1 MLKLNADMLLLLR
14 ECLESRSPDLLWVL
28 DNETNID
35 DTLGNELRDIVNEE
49 FLEKG
54 LNKNDEPN
62 DMGIK
67 LERLIDQIGRCFM

>member
-1 MLKLNADMLLLLR
+1 MLIMNVEMLLLLR
-14 ECLESRSPDLLWVL
+14 ECLMSRRPDLLWVL

-35 DTLGNELRDIVNEE
+35 ETLGNELREIVNEE

-62 DMGIK
+62 ELGME
-67 LERLIDQIGRCFM
+67 LESLIDKIGRCFM